1 MKHVPHLYLPGPWR
15 EPALEATGEQVAHMR
30 RVLRIDDGSEV
41 TYTDGVGEFGHG
53 KWSGNSV
60 IRGDEESRRRP
71 GNLVLAVAP
80 PANRDRVRFVVEKL
94 AEVGV
99 ESLLWL
105 ATRHG
110 TGRVPSL
117 QKQRGWAISALEQS
131 RGFWL
136 MALGEDL
143 VGWADLERPLAAC
156 LPGEPGSE
164 ASFRTL
170 AIGPE
175 GGFDPGEIPKDARG
189 VGLGET
195 ILRVETAAL
204 AAAVKF
210 H

>member
-1 MKHVPHLYLPGPWR
+1 
-15 EPALEATGEQVAHMR
+15 MR
-30 RVLRIDDGSEV
+30 RVLKIDHGADV

-53 KWSGNSV
+53 RWSGSSV
-60 IRGDEESRRRP
+60 TRGDEESRGRP

-99 ESLLWL
+99 DSLLWL

-110 TGRVPSL
+110 SGRVPSL
-117 QKQRGWAISALEQS
+117 QRQRGWAISALEQS
-131 RGFWL
+131 RGSWL

-143 VGWADLERPLAAC
+143 VGWADLERPLAVC
-156 LPGEPGSE
+156 VPGESGSD
-164 ASFRTL
+164 AKFRTL

-175 GGFDPGEIPKDARG
+175 GGFDPDEIPEDAQR